1 MNFNSMNENYLAKIC
16 LASVCTLL
24 AIWVLPNTI
33 VIRHVLLGIGF
44 ISGACLIQKNW
55 ASFNKFT
62 TTLIPLYAILA
73 LFLWVAIH
81 YVFFSLNPTLELSE
95 IRGLWMR
102 TLAGTITA
110 IGLGIALSKNPNL
123 RKYFYI
129 SLFFVPFINL
139 SAYLYLCVQKG
150 AILPVGSSIF
160 FVYAKIET
168 AYFGALAASLAIA
181 EIIYLLFLNKVKY
194 SLYQVGLYFLGIV
207 LVLVSAIVSS
217 TKNGVAITL
226 GLCALLTMTIGASVV
241 FNSRQFKKI
250 SLFLLPL
257 ITGLFFLAWQVHH
270 STAAKG
276 WDSLFQDVK
285 VSADID
291 KNRQWQSREGMVVAP
306 LNASGNPAALNTY
319 SRVAYAVV
327 GIRLIGQYPLGYGSI
342 NKSFNG
348 LQDEAQIYHEHTGQ
362 VHSGWI
368 DFGLGFGLPG
378 LGLLFSALICIIYFG
393 IKRGGEIN
401 LVVATYCL
409 TLIPLGLIAEI
420 CYKQYF
426 EATIFFIAFAATA
439 IAVNE
444 NNKEKLFDNYGS

>member
-55 ASFNKFT
+55 ASFNKFKI
-62 TTLIPLYAILA
+62 TLIPLYAILA
-73 LFLWVAIH
+73 LYLWVAIH

-95 IRGLWMR
+95 IRGLWIR

-139 SAYLYLCVQKG
+139 SAYLYLCLQKG
-150 AILPVGSSIF
+150 AILPFGSSLF

-181 EIIYLLFLNKVKY
+181 EIIYLLFLNKVEY

-226 GLCALLTMTIGASVV
+226 GLCALLTMTIGVSVV

-270 STAAKG
+270 STAGKG

-291 KNRQWQSREGMVVAP
+291 KNRQWQSREGTVVAP

-342 NKSFNG
+342 NQSFNG
-348 LQDEAQIYHEHTGQ
+348 LQSVAEIPHEHQGQ
-362 VHSGWI
+362 VHSGWV
-368 DFGLGFGLPG
+368 DFGLAFGVPG
-378 LGLLFSALICIIYFG
+378 LLLLLSSMIAIIYLG
-393 IKRGGEIN
+393 VRGRGELGVIAAI
-401 LVVATYCL
+401 LSL
-409 TLIPLGLIAEI
+409 TLMGFCLIAEMS
-420 CYKQYF
+420 YKQYF
-426 EATIFFIAFAATA
+426 ESWIFMMTFCATVVALPGKPKMKLS
-439 IAVNE
+439 AVR
-444 NNKEKLFDNYGS
+444 

>member
-55 ASFNKFT
+55 ASFNKFK

-139 SAYLYLCVQKG
+139 SAYLYLCLQKG
-150 AILPVGSSIF
+150 AILPFGSSLF

-181 EIIYLLFLNKVKY
+181 EIIYLLFLNKVEY

-226 GLCALLTMTIGASVV
+226 GLCALLTMTIGVSVV

-270 STAAKG
+270 STAGKG

-291 KNRQWQSREGMVVAP
+291 KNRQWQSREGTVVAP

-342 NKSFNG
+342 NQSFNG
-348 LQDEAQIYHEHTGQ
+348 LQSVAEIPHEHQGQ
-362 VHSGWI
+362 VHSGWV
-368 DFGLGFGLPG
+368 DFGLAFGVPG
-378 LGLLFSALICIIYFG
+378 LLLLLSSMIAIIYLG
-393 IKRGGEIN
+393 VRGRGELGVIAAI
-401 LVVATYCL
+401 LSL
-409 TLIPLGLIAEI
+409 TLMGFCLIAEMS
-420 CYKQYF
+420 YKQYF
-426 EATIFFIAFAATA
+426 ESWIFMMTFCATVVALPGKPKMKLS
-439 IAVNE
+439 AVR
-444 NNKEKLFDNYGS
+444 